1 MLINK
6 CSECNTRFDDTYRL
20 QVQCMHRL
28 SSHDKIKRDMKKRKS
43 SNKINDCI
51 TGFDDTYILY
61 QYNIGIDDHHH
72 IKKR

>member
-1 MLINK
+1 
-6 CSECNTRFDDTYRL
+6 
-20 QVQCMHRL
+20 
-28 SSHDKIKRDMKKRKS
+28 MKKKKS